1 MTKNDTSAARN
12 NGLHILNNAYIRGN
26 INQDR
31 ENSGIFQ
38 PLGTPILVM
47 FHNDLRFMESE
58 QKLTNFGKFTH
69 STWYKKTLN

>member
-1 MTKNDTSAARN
+1 MTKNDTFAARD

-26 INQDR
+26 IDQDR
-31 ENSGIFQ
+31 EFSGIFQ

-58 QKLTNFGKFTH
+58 QN
-69 STWYKKTLN
+69 